1 MTDIKPQQDQDTQPL
16 GSGRAPK
23 NPQHMHILP
32 TLQSTIRRAFLRLV
46 LLFGALSLLL
56 MVGIFFAVRM
66 PSLLVRMNYDSIS
79 YAQEMEQA
87 FGGILLDMLTM
98 QKASPVPPNAAL
110 HAQFTAA
117 LEQAKGN
124 ITEPTEHLAVAHIAT
139 AWQNFLQAPSTEA
152 AAKLYDSI
160 GELVQVNEQGML
172 RQLDANA
179 LFRDVIVLMSALA
192 LLLGTGW
199 AFWLAD
205 GVVSPLSQP
214 LRRAAEVLGQRP
226 SLHKK
231 LHLPDPKTLE
241 VRILFDELHRVWARL
256 GEVDAL
262 NVDTVVQ
269 EKHKLE
275 VILESA
281 EDAVLVLDP
290 QGQVLHVSSSMAA
303 LFSLDATTL
312 LGQPWADLSTTSP
325 NYLSLRAA
333 LQDTGQ
339 RDIILQVEGEEQVYS
354 VRHRTLQTQQ
364 AWNLSTHQ
372 LVGQVFLLSNI
383 TEKRRREA
391 LRSEMMDWISH
402 ELKTPMQSLGLAAEL
417 MAKRTDLDA
426 DMRMLVET
434 VNHDAERLRI
444 VTRQFMDMA
453 RMSPLAL
460 QLTLEKVD
468 ISACIPTWLRALYLV
483 AREAGISL
491 VVDAQAQC
499 PPVML
504 DVERFSWVL
513 SNLVGNALRICP
525 RGSVVRV
532 VVRPQDVVL
541 GATNDTTSILPHGVQ
556 SASPLSL
563 PNPPLDT
570 NAEIDPELGLV
581 LEVEDNGPGMSQAM
595 EKNLFQPYSHGRTAG
610 SQQGLVGLGLAIVHT
625 IVEAHGGRITH
636 QRRNGTHTVFS
647 VQLPLAQ

>member
-1 MTDIKPQQDQDTQPL
+1 MSAITPQKDPATQPI
-16 GSGRAPK
+16 GFTQQPK
-23 NPQHMHILP
+23 TPQRMHILP

-87 FGGILLDMLTM
+87 FGGILLDKLAG
-98 QKASPVPPNAAL
+98 QNASAMPPSAAL

-124 ITEPTEHLAVAHIAT
+124 ITEPDEHLAVAHIAT
-139 AWQNFLQAPSTEA
+139 AWQSFLQVPTTEA
-152 AAKLYDSI
+152 AAKLYESI
-160 GELVQVNEQGML
+160 GELVKVNEQGML
-172 RQLDANA
+172 RQLDANT
-179 LFRDVIVLMSALA
+179 LFRDAVVLMSALA

-226 SLHKK
+226 SLRKK

-275 VILESA
+275 VILDSA

-303 LFSLDATTL
+303 LFSLDAAAL
-312 LGQPWADLSTTSP
+312 LGQPWADLSTTSA
-325 NYLSLRAA
+325 NYLSLRAS
-333 LQDTGQ
+333 LQDAGKQ
-339 RDIILQVEGEEQVYS
+339 DIILQVQGEEQVYS
-354 VRHRTLQTQQ
+354 VRRRTLQTQQ
-364 AWNLSTHQ
+364 AWNPSAHQ

-383 TEKRRREA
+383 TEKRRRET

-426 DMRMLVET
+426 DMHMLVQT
-434 VNHDAERLRI
+434 VNHDADRLRI

-453 RMSPLAL
+453 SMSPLAL
-460 QLTLEKVD
+460 QLSLEKVD
-468 ISACIPTWLRALYLV
+468 ICDCLPTWLQALHLM

-491 VVDAQAQC
+491 EVDAQAYC

-504 DVERFSWVL
+504 DVERFAWVL
-513 SNLVGNALRICP
+513 SNLVGNALRICS
-525 RGSVVRV
+525 RGSVVRI
-532 VVRPQDVVL
+532 VVRSQDIPL
-541 GATNDTTSILPHGVQ
+541 NTMDDTTTMSSHDKHP
-556 SASPLSL
+556 ASGLYAHTENSQ
-563 PNPPLDT
+563 
-570 NAEIDPELGLV
+570 EQGLV